1 MNAKL
6 TFDRLSCGIPIC
18 VEHAPDTPLLSFTLW
33 IHGGSEQDPPGKEGL
48 AHLCEHLLLRPL
60 EDSTSKAHKLLLD
73 GGVLLNGHTNNEWVS
88 ISAQAPLDKKESL
101 IDLVADLI
109 LAPYVGAD
117 DLEREKVVL
126 INEYSSNTPSTIEK
140 LVRSFHHSAFKNY
153 NENNPIGDKT
163 YFLEDLVNAD
173 VQNYYR
179 KFVNS
184 DRMLITIHGTS
195 EGHSLIEILDEAL
208 QELPSEATSVFPAT
222 HENGP
227 KGESAQAY
235 APIHIITDHPETIT
249 SSTVVLLVGYKGPCR
264 FSNDYLTALA
274 FEVLMADGLGS
285 CLYQWLRNEDFGVY
299 NIASMTEAY
308 SNWGSQYYLLQVK
321 SSQINR
327 VAEYLGQKWESL
339 PSLFHEEYCDVAI
352 NKFVSR
358 SLSSLT
364 NPHERMAL
372 MRDMLLTAS
381 KFDKKYDEG
390 LEMIVLKQA
399 RAMGQQHLVG
409 FYNEYAN
416 WDLVSLI
423 SEAS

>member
-18 VEHAPDTPLLSFTLW
+18 VEHSPDTPLLSFTLW

-109 LAPYVGAD
+109 LAPYVGDD

-126 INEYSSNTPSTIEK
+126 MNEYASNAPSTVEK
-140 LVRSFHHSAFKNY
+140 LVRSFHHRTFKNY
-153 NENNPIGDKT
+153 NESNPIGGIT

-184 DRMLITIHGTS
+184 ERMLITIHGTS
-195 EGHSLIEILDEAL
+195 EGHSLIKILDRAF
-208 QELPSEATSVFPAT
+208 QELPGEVTSVFPAT

-227 KGESAQAY
+227 KGEFAQAY
-235 APIHIITDHPETIT
+235 VPIRIITNPPETI
-249 SSTVVLLVGYKGPCR
+249 SQVVLLVGYKGPCR
-264 FSNDYLTALA
+264 LSNDYLTALA

-285 CLYQWLRNEDFGVY
+285 CLYQWLRSEDFGVY

-321 SSQINR
+321 SSQIFR
-327 VAEYLGQKWESL
+327 VAKYLKHKWRSL
-339 PSLFHEEYCDVAI
+339 PNLFHEEYCNMAI
-352 NKFVSR
+352 NKLVSR

-381 KFDKKYDEG
+381 KFEKDYDEG

-399 RAMGQQHLVG
+399 KTMGQQHLLG
-409 FYNEYAN
+409 FYNNYAN

-423 SEAS
+423 SEVS

>member
-18 VEHAPDTPLLSFTLW
+18 VEHAPDTPLLSLTLW
-33 IHGGSEQDPPGKEGL
+33 IHGGSETDPPGKAGL

-109 LAPYVGAD
+109 LAPYVGDD

-153 NENNPIGDKT
+153 SGSNPIGDKT

-235 APIHIITDHPETIT
+235 APIHIIPDPPETIT
-249 SSTVVLLVGYKGPCR
+249 SSQVVLLVGYKGPCR

-321 SSQINR
+321 SSQIIR

-339 PSLFHEEYCDVAI
+339 PSLFHEEYCNIAI

-364 NPHERMAL
+364 NPHERMVL

-399 RAMGQQHLVG
+399 KAMGRQHLLG

-423 SEAS
+423 SEVS